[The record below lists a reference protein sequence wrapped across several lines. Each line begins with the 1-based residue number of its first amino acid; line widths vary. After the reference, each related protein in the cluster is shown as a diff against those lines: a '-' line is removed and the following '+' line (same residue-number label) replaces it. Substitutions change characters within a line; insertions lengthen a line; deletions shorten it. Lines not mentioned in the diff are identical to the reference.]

1 LLRLTVYI
9 GGAASISFLQIVRD
23 LVSQQ
28 IGPSAFSHNEKSDR
42 MLEVETPQANAPEP
56 EVNVMDLDGE
66 QKLRYLRSYYA
77 VVSASTSLSTAGLAN
92 QSRLR
97 P

>member
-1 LLRLTVYI
+1 
-9 GGAASISFLQIVRD
+9 
-23 LVSQQ
+23 
-28 IGPSAFSHNEKSDR
+28 
-42 MLEVETPQANAPEP
+42 MLEVETPQANVPEP
-56 EVNVMDLDGE
+56 EVNAMDLDGE

-77 VVSASTSLSTAGLAN
+77 VVSAPPSLSTAGLAN